1 MATSLAKAGSL
12 VQAIAIARK
21 VIAGHPDVL
30 MSYRYLAAW
39 CAMSGDL
46 ETARWSA
53 QKLLAA
59 QPGFT
64 INRYRSLPIFRHLPK
79 WADQVAE
86 ALKLAGLPER

>member
-1 MATSLAKAGSL
+1 
-12 VQAIAIARK
+12 
-21 VIAGHPDVL
+21 
-30 MSYRYLAAW
+30 
-39 CAMSGDL
+39 MSGDL
-46 ETARWSA
+46 ETARWAA